1 MARHLQRRSEIG
13 DELDR
18 ADIDDVHALLGRRP
32 NDWLDAQRQL
42 EQFVMADAE
51 IGRHD
56 AELTVLF
63 HKRNLRAH
71 MALGPRGSSM
81 TRHYEC
87 QRFDGG
93 TNRVVQ
99 L

>member
-1 MARHLQRRSEIG
+1 M
-13 DELDR
+13 LDR
-18 ADIDDVHALLGRRP
+18 ADVEDVHALTGRKP
-32 NDWLDAQRQL
+32 TGWSDAQMEL

-56 AELTVLF
+56 EALTVLF
-63 HKRNLRAH
+63 HTRDLPRH
-71 MALGPRGSSM
+71 LSLGPQGSSM

-87 QRFDGG
+87 QRFDGKPS
-93 TNRVVQ
+93 RIVQ